1 MARSVDKIARKPIR
15 IKSLLSARIKFIL
28 FRIVLN
34 KTNILLKF
42 DLSKILEKKVRHKKE
57 QQICIFAKK

>member
-1 MARSVDKIARKPIR
+1 VDKIARKPIR

-34 KTNILLKF
+34 KTNVLLKIE
-42 DLSKILEKKVRHKKE
+42 LSKIIEKKVHPK
-57 QQICIFAKK
+57 